1 MNMPLQQIA
10 LRISGTKQRQAGFV
24 PLVAVGVLLGDEGD
38 NMDRTTIVMDKP
50 VYIVKHAQEYILYQ
64 IIDRK
69 VKSFDANT
77 FGVLSISLT
86 IPRELQLAEG
96 KSPYTLLNE
105 VYECFRQNYMATVE
119 DGSDTFLNRD
129 ADSAL
134 FWEIVNRYPL
144 EERRSS
150 YVTMSPAGLT
160 GTLCLPREKMED
172 FFRDTQYEQFSSFRY
187 IEIGQNCPTSPGLD
201 GLEIPRPIRYEV
213 FVNDQSRHEFLSK
226 PFDSYTAT
234 EPNTSLYSYEPIA
247 FTLDELLK
255 APEHRFVN
263 GKNMVELD
271 FSRNRINCRL
281 GKTEVLHRCEIKV
294 NGSAEEER
302 DIRQKIED
310 GTFRIKIGD
319 RELTSFDKDGNVWLV
334 PATYSN
340 RDITGPVDSLLQGKR
355 VSLKPWWDPGQRRF
369 GILVSIQPVVPA
381 SPPVSGRNDKN
392 KLFPDEAKMRE
403 LEKKILQLEDQ
414 LEAVKIK
421 RKNDQED
428 IENQRRTIR
437 FLGIALIFMFL
448 VTAGAGIFALKLN
461 NQLKKEKTEIKDLG
475 DQKTKLEND
484 NESLRNQLNARA
496 NEEAA
501 AAAEAE
507 RQEAERLEAEKKAEE
522 EARKKAAEAEKAH
535 ADAQKL
541 ILKMVNENKTIVDI
555 RKSEAW
561 KLLTRNEQ
569 YTVEAVKIDVEQ
581 KYNNKDYEVHPE
593 DPDKKISHLKA
604 EVKEVLKKSYSSF
617 TDMEAT
623 QLKIQTL
630 ERNYNYG
637 KKKK

>member
-1 MNMPLQQIA
+1 MPLQQIA
-10 LRISGTKQRQAGFV
+10 LRISGTKQRQAGFA
-24 PLVAVGVLLGDEGD
+24 PLVALGVLPGDEGD
-38 NMDRTTIVMDKP
+38 NMDRSTIVIDKP
-50 VYIVKHAQEYILYQ
+50 VYIIKHAPEYALYQ
-64 IIDRK
+64 LIDRK
-69 VKSFDANT
+69 VKSFDADAP
-77 FGVLSISLT
+77 GVLSIALA
-86 IPRELQLAEG
+86 IPRNNQLADG
-96 KSPYTLLNE
+96 KSPYTLLKE
-105 VYECFRQNYMATVE
+105 VYECFRQNFMVPVE
-119 DGSDTFLNRD
+119 DGRDSFLNRD

-134 FWEIVNRYPL
+134 FREIVNRYPL

-255 APEHRFVN
+255 APEHRIVN
-263 GKNMVELD
+263 GKNGKNVVELD
-271 FSRNRINCRL
+271 FPRNRINCRL

-294 NGSAEEER
+294 DGSAEEER
-302 DIRQKIED
+302 DIRQKIEE

-340 RDITGPVDSLLQGKR
+340 RDITGPVDPLLQGKR
-355 VSLKPWWDPGQRRF
+355 VSLTPKRDPGQRRF
-369 GILVSIQPVVPA
+369 DILVSIQPVVSA
-381 SPPVSGRNDKN
+381 SLPVSGRNDKN
-392 KLFPDEAKMRE
+392 KLFPDEAKIKE

-414 LEAVKIK
+414 LEAVNIK
-421 RKNDQED
+421 RKDDQED

-437 FLGIALIFMFL
+437 VLGLALIFMFL
-448 VTAGAGIFALKLN
+448 VAAGAGIFALKVN
-461 NQLKKEKTEIKDLG
+461 NQLKEKKTEIENLEK
-475 DQKTKLEND
+475 DQKEMKGE
-484 NESLRNQLNARA
+484 NESLRNQLNAR
-496 NEEAA
+496 EAA

-522 EARKKAAEAEKAH
+522 EAQKKAAEADMAKAH
-535 ADAQKL
+535 ADAQKH
-541 ILKMVNENKTIVDI
+541 ILKMVNENKTIEDI
-555 RKSEAW
+555 RNSAVW
-561 KLLTRNEQ
+561 KLLTEKEQ
-569 YTVEAVKIDVEQ
+569 ITVENVAMDPK
-581 KYNNKDYEVHPE
+581 NK
-593 DPDKKISHLKA
+593 
-604 EVKEVLKKSYSSF
+604 YSSERC
-617 TDMEAT
+617 TADNRT
-623 QLKIQTL
+623 QLQKDVQKILDSKKPFSTFDDMKKTQS
-630 ERNYNYG
+630 EIGNIEANHQYV
-637 KKKK
+637 KKK